1 MKVIECREEQFL
13 IKANALKSKCTY
25 QYCTAVGLKVAM
37 LEPVS
42 DDKCKRTVTSG
53 DTLSVEYLGEL
64 EDGTVFDSSKSR
76 GLQNKMILN

>member
-1 MKVIECREEQFL
+1 M

-53 DTLSVEYLGEL
+53 DTLSVEYQGEL

-76 GLQNKMILN
+76 GFRIRYF

>member
-1 MKVIECREEQFL
+1 
-13 IKANALKSKCTY
+13 
-25 QYCTAVGLKVAM
+25 M

-76 GLQNKMILN
+76 GFRIRYF